1 MTYVRNNFG
10 NSTGD
15 VVTVEM
21 AKAAMEISDSRAKV
35 GQQTTAEELAA
46 EHAKA
51 LPGDPLDP
59 KAMVDPITLA
69 PVAAPAAD
77 PAP

>member
-21 AKAAMEISDSRAKV
+21 AKAAWKSPPPR
-35 GQQTTAEELAA
+35 
-46 EHAKA
+46 
-51 LPGDPLDP
+51 
-59 KAMVDPITLA
+59 
-69 PVAAPAAD
+69 
-77 PAP
+77 